1 VSLDN
6 LTWPVTLENL
16 KEDLK
21 IDANDTREDG
31 RMAGDLASA
40 IAYVTRVRRGAF
52 QFDPLDPAQWDL
64 PLPTEDICLGTLRL
78 AGRWVKRRRSPDGI
92 VAVSQEMGTGRV
104 PSFDADIDRM
114 LGIGRHQGPVF
125 A

>member
-1 VSLDN
+1 VSLAN
-6 LTWPVTLENL
+6 LTWPVTLANL

-40 IAYVTRVRRGAF
+40 IDYVTRVRKGAF
-52 QFDPLDPAQWDL
+52 QFDPADPTQWGL
-64 PLPTEDICLGTLRL
+64 PLPTRDICLGTLRL
-78 AGRWVKRRRSPDGI
+78 AGRWTIRRRSPDGM
-92 VAVSQEMGTGRV
+92 VAVSAEMGSTRV
-104 PSFDADIDRM
+104 ASFDADIDRM
-114 LGIGRHQGPVF
+114 LGIGRHRGPVF